1 MKALKRKS
9 LLVLAAAGAMTLVAC
24 GGNGATS
31 SKSTADASS
40 TGTSSTPISSNSVA
54 PAVYT
59 RGDDTEIYN
68 NVFGDFATAYAT
80 GKAATS
86 DDERYVKYAKAEAKL
101 LESGAFVPTT
111 TQGGAYTMSRIA
123 PRSIPYVYWG
133 NDMDK
138 LKYIITAKGTDA
150 TSFIKK
156 ADREA
161 MIALWKT
168 AREGGAAYD
177 PAAYLT
183 AHGYTVGDSY
193 ATTTSAAPKTLDM
206 LSTST
211 QTDTEQM
218 CNCIENLIQYDNLGN
233 MIGAS
238 ADTWSWSADKKT
250 VTFHIRS
257 GTAWYTSD
265 KSKYADM
272 KADDFVA
279 GFQHMLDSAA
289 GLEYLVDNV
298 VVGVDEYL
306 NKGAAFK
313 DVGIKAVDDST
324 LTFTLVNPES
334 FFLTRLAYTC
344 FSPMNRAF
352 FLAHGGAFG
361 ITEFKAASALPAY
374 TYGTSMANQV
384 YNSAFIPSKWDLT
397 DNGGSTTLTKNA
409 NYWDAAN
416 VHINTA
422 TWDYDK
428 GDNLP
433 ALYTSVVNGTY
444 PGIGLSATLLPTAKA
459 DGNFD
464 KYAYVSDTT
473 ATTFFGGLN
482 VNRGTFKLADGS
494 VASNKTEQQ
503 KIDTETVMLNKNF
516 RLAILKGWD
525 RKTFNAI
532 RRGEDLAAYNIRNMY
547 TMPNLV
553 SLGAD
558 VTVDGKKYTKATSY
572 GDLVQSFL
580 DADSFDVKVADG
592 ADGWYNLTE
601 AKAYMAQAKKDLG
614 TAWPSN
620 KIQIDLVYTSSSTIV
635 TSESQAFKQLIE
647 AAFPD
652 DITVNLIDAVNT
664 KNYYLS
670 GYYATD
676 GKSLNQDLFYGSG
689 WGPDYGDPSTYL
701 DTYLGDGAG
710 YMTKVS
716 GLF

>member
-1 MKALKRKS
+1 MKAVKRTS
-9 LLVLAAAGAMTLVAC
+9 LLVLGAVGAMTLVAC
-24 GGNGATS
+24 GGTTAGS
-31 SKSTADASS
+31 STAAS
-40 TGTSSTPISSNSVA
+40 SSTPVTYA
-54 PAVYT
+54 
-59 RGDDTEIYN
+59 RGDDATIYQQ
-68 NVFGDFATAYAT
+68 VFGDFATAYAA
-80 GKAATS
+80 GKAAT
-86 DDERYVKYAKAEAKL
+86 DDNERYVKYAKAEAKL
-101 LESGAFVPTT
+101 LESGAFVPIT
-111 TQGGAYTMSRIA
+111 TQNGAYTISRIA
-123 PRSIPYVYWG
+123 PRTIPYVYWG

-138 LKYIITAKGTDA
+138 LKYIVTAKGTDA

-177 PAAYLT
+177 PTAYLT

-218 CNCIENLIQYDNLGN
+218 CNCIEGLIQYDNLGN

-238 ADTWSWSADKKT
+238 ADTWSWDAAKTT

-257 GTAWYTSD
+257 GAAWYTSD

-279 GFQHMLDSAA
+279 GFQHMLDAAA
-289 GLEYLVDNV
+289 GLEYLVQGV

-306 NKGAAFK
+306 KGGAFK

-324 LTFTLVNPES
+324 LTFTLVKPES

-344 FSPMNRAF
+344 FSPMNRDF
-352 FLAHGGAFG
+352 FVAHGGAFG
-361 ITEFKAASALPAY
+361 ISEFKAASALPAY
-374 TYGTSMANQV
+374 TYGTSMSTQV

-397 DNGGSTTLTKNA
+397 DSGGSTTITKNTA
-409 NYWDAAN
+409 YWDAAN
-416 VHINTA
+416 VHINSA

-433 ALYTSVVNGTY
+433 ALYTSAVNGTY
-444 PGIGLSATLLPTAKA
+444 PGIGLSATLLPGAKA

-464 KYAYVSDTT
+464 NYAYISDTT

-494 VASNKTEQQ
+494 VASAKTEQQ
-503 KIDTETVMLNKNF
+503 KIDTETAMLNKNF

-525 RKTFNAI
+525 RKTFNTT
-532 RRGEDLAAYNIRNMY
+532 RRGAELAAYNIRNMY

-553 SLGAD
+553 SLNAD
-558 VTVDGKKYTKATSY
+558 VTVDGVKYTKATSY

-580 DADSFDVKVADG
+580 DADKFDVKVADG
-592 ADGWYNLTE
+592 QDGWFNATE

-614 TAWPSN
+614 TNWPSS
-620 KIQIDLVYTSSSTIV
+620 KIQIDVVTLSSATVV
-635 TSESQAFKQLIE
+635 TAEAQAFKQLIE
-647 AAFPD
+647 GVFPD
-652 DITVNLIDAVNT
+652 DIQVNLVDAGST
-664 KNYYLS
+664 KNYYNS

-676 GKSLNQDLFYGSG
+676 GASLNQDLFYGSG